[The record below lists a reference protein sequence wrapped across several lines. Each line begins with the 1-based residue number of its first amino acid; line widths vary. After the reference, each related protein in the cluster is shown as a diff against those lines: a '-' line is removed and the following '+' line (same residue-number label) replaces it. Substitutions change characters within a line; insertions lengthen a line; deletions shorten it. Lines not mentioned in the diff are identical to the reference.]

1 MRVQATKK
9 MANELNKALK
19 GTRFE
24 KIMRFDAREVS
35 FEFYAREVSS
45 NWEEME
51 MDYDARTGKYRT
63 MRVAYNPNLYAM
75 GQFITT
81 RDLNK
86 IFRDIQFYNTCPT
99 FEDFAKGVFEQYE
112 I

>member
-24 KIMRFDAREVS
+24 NMMTFHARELP
-35 FEFYAREVSS
+35 FEIYAREVSS

-51 MDYDARTGKYRT
+51 YDYNARTGNYRT

-75 GQFITT
+75 GQYVTT
-81 RDLNK
+81 RDLVRIYKSIDNDLGMC
-86 IFRDIQFYNTCPT
+86 IFDT
-99 FEDFAKGVFEQYE
+99 FAKAVFEQYE
-112 I
+112 V